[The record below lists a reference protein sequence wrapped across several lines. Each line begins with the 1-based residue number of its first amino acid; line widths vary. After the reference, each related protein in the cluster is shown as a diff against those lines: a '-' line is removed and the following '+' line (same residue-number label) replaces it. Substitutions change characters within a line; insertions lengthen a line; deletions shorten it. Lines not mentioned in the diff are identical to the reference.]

1 MGVQAAVNSVA
12 LKMREEIAMKNTHRA
27 CSLIAMLLLLSP
39 LAAFAQT
46 RNFNA
51 QGQGPYQDIQIQV
64 KDLDSD
70 QIIATVKPG
79 GTVTLREGQRV
90 RLIMTADHPGQ
101 RDLIY
106 PETEFTEANPGRGW
120 VRVTKTNVDNANAT
134 LRIVRPNGT
143 NSSRTE
149 TLSYRIVENVVGGMP
164 DSLRQG
170 TINVRVE
177 PAAAAGSAPTSAATR
192 QQARDLTG
200 KLYQAILMRNLDET
214 GARTHIDSI
223 AKGGYPALIQ
233 VAERIAESDESRI
246 GVYEREGVCN
256 QQRLLSMYKN
266 LLGLSA
272 NQIDREQWEEDL
284 KRMNAG
290 DIDAVVAGMVR
301 SPRFQQLHN
310 LERMAIRY

>member
-1 MGVQAAVNSVA
+1 
-12 LKMREEIAMKNTHRA
+12 MKNTHRA
-27 CSLIAMLLLLSP
+27 WSLVAMLLLLSP
-39 LAAFAQT
+39 LAAFAQA

-70 QIIATVKPG
+70 QVIATVQPG

-101 RDLIY
+101 KGLIY
-106 PETEFTEANPGRGW
+106 PETEFTEADPGRGW
-120 VRVTKTNVDNANAT
+120 VRVTKTNVENANAT
-134 LRIVRPNGT
+134 LQIVRPSGT
-143 NSSRTE
+143 TRSRTE
-149 TLSYRIVENVVGGMP
+149 TLRYRIVENSLGVGGMP

-177 PAAAAGSAPTSAATR
+177 PTAAAGSAPTMPTTSATTR
-192 QQARDLTG
+192 QQARDLTNR
-200 KLYQAILMRNLDET
+200 LYQAILMRNLDET
-214 GARTHIDSI
+214 GARTHVDSI
-223 AKGGYPALIQ
+223 MKGGYPALIQ

-246 GVYEREGVCN
+246 GVYEREDVCN

-284 KRMNAG
+284 RRMNGG
-290 DIDAVVAGMVR
+290 DIDAVVTGMVR

>member
-1 MGVQAAVNSVA
+1 
-12 LKMREEIAMKNTHRA
+12 MKNTHRA
-27 CSLIAMLLLLSP
+27 WGLLAMLLLLSP
-39 LAAFAQT
+39 LAATAQMS
-46 RNFNA
+46 RLNA
-51 QGQGPYQDIQIQV
+51 QGPYQTVEIQV
-64 KDLDSD
+64 KDLESE
-70 QIIATVKPG
+70 QVIATVRPG
-79 GTVTLREGQRV
+79 GTITLREGQRV

-101 RDLIY
+101 RGVVY
-106 PETEFTEANPGRGW
+106 PETQFTEADPGRGW
-120 VRVTKTNVDNANAT
+120 VRVTRTNVDNANAT
-134 LRIVRPNGT
+134 LRIVRPSGT
-143 NSSRTE
+143 TRTRTE
-149 TLSYRIVENVVGGMP
+149 TLSYRIVENIGMP

-177 PAAAAGSAPTSAATR
+177 PAASSSTTAPTR
-192 QQARDLTG
+192 QQARDLTN
-200 KLYQAILMRNLDET
+200 KLYQAILMRNVDET
-214 GARTHIDSI
+214 GARTFVDSI

-246 GVYEREGVCN
+246 AVYEREGVCN

-272 NQIDREQWEEDL
+272 SQIDREQWEEDL
-284 KRMNAG
+284 KRMNGG

>member
-1 MGVQAAVNSVA
+1 
-12 LKMREEIAMKNTHRA
+12 
-27 CSLIAMLLLLSP
+27 MLLLLSP
-39 LAAFAQT
+39 LAGFAQA
-46 RNFNA
+46 RSFNA
-51 QGQGPYQDIQIQV
+51 QGPYQDVQIQV

-70 QIIATVKPG
+70 QIVATVRPG
-79 GTVTLREGQRV
+79 GTITLREGQRV

-101 RDLIY
+101 KGLVY
-106 PETEFTEANPGRGW
+106 PETEFTEADPGRGW
-120 VRVTKTNVDNANAT
+120 VRVTKTNVENANAT
-134 LRIVRPNGT
+134 LQIVRPSGT
-143 NSSRTE
+143 NRSRTE
-149 TLSYRIVENVVGGMP
+149 TLSYRIVENIGRP
-164 DSLRQG
+164 DCLRLG
-170 TINVRVE
+170 TNNVRVE
-177 PAAAAGSAPTSAATR
+177 SMAAAGAAPPTSAATR

-200 KLYQAILMRNLDET
+200 RLYQAILMRNQDET
-214 GARTHIDSI
+214 GARTHIDNI

-256 QQRLLSMYKN
+256 EQRLLSMYKN
-266 LLGLSA
+266 LLGMSA

-284 KRMNAG
+284 KRLNAG

>member
-1 MGVQAAVNSVA
+1 
-12 LKMREEIAMKNTHRA
+12 
-27 CSLIAMLLLLSP
+27 MLLLLSP
-39 LAAFAQT
+39 LAGFAQA
-46 RNFNA
+46 RSFNA
-51 QGQGPYQDIQIQV
+51 QGPYQDVQIQV

-70 QIIATVKPG
+70 QIVATVRPG
-79 GTVTLREGQRV
+79 GTITLREGQRV

-101 RDLIY
+101 RGLVY
-106 PETEFTEANPGRGW
+106 PETEFTEADPGRGW
-120 VRVTKTNVDNANAT
+120 VRVTRTNVDNANAT
-134 LRIVRPNGT
+134 LRIVRPTGT
-143 NSSRTE
+143 TRSRTE
-149 TLSYRIVENVVGGMP
+149 TLSYRIVENIGMP

-177 PAAAAGSAPTSAATR
+177 PSGSSSTSTTTR
-192 QQARDLTG
+192 QQARDLTNR
-200 KLYQAILMRNLDET
+200 LYQAILMRNLDET
-214 GARTHIDSI
+214 GARSHIDNI

-246 GVYEREGVCN
+246 AVYEREGVCN

-272 NQIDREQWEEDL
+272 SQIDREQWEEDL

>member
-1 MGVQAAVNSVA
+1 
-12 LKMREEIAMKNTHRA
+12 MKNLHRA
-27 CSLIAMLLLLSP
+27 WGLTALLLLLSP
-39 LAAFAQT
+39 LAVFAQA
-46 RNFNA
+46 RSFNA
-51 QGQGPYQDIQIQV
+51 QGPYRDVQIQV
-64 KDLDSD
+64 KDLSSE
-70 QIIATVKPG
+70 QIIATVRPG

-101 RDLIY
+101 RGLVY
-106 PETEFTEANPGRGW
+106 PETEFTEADPGRGW
-120 VRVTKTNVDNANAT
+120 VRVTRTNVDNANAT
-134 LRIVRPNGT
+134 LRITRPSGAT
-143 NSSRTE
+143 RSRTE
-149 TLSYRIVENVVGGMP
+149 TLRYRITENIGMP
-164 DSLRQG
+164 DSLREG

-177 PAAAAGSAPTSAATR
+177 PASAAGTTPSTSAPTR
-192 QQARDLTG
+192 QQARDLTN

-214 GARTHIDSI
+214 GARGHVDSI

-233 VAERIAESDESRI
+233 VAERIADSDESRI
-246 GVYEREGVCN
+246 AVYEREGVCN

-272 NQIDREQWEEDL
+272 SQIDREQWEEDL
-284 KRMNAG
+284 RRMNAG

>member
-1 MGVQAAVNSVA
+1 
-12 LKMREEIAMKNTHRA
+12 MKNTHRA
-27 CSLIAMLLLLSP
+27 WGLLAMLLLLSP
-39 LAAFAQT
+39 LAATAQMS
-46 RNFNA
+46 RLNA
-51 QGQGPYQDIQIQV
+51 QGPYQTVEIQV
-64 KDLDSD
+64 KDLESE
-70 QIIATVKPG
+70 QVIATVRPG
-79 GTVTLREGQRV
+79 GTITLREGQRV

-101 RDLIY
+101 RGVVY
-106 PETEFTEANPGRGW
+106 PETEFTEADPGRGW
-120 VRVTKTNVDNANAT
+120 VRVTRTNVDNANAT
-134 LRIVRPNGT
+134 LRIARPNGAT
-143 NSSRTE
+143 RTRTE
-149 TLSYRIVENVVGGMP
+149 TLSYRIVENIGMP

-177 PAAAAGSAPTSAATR
+177 PSTSSSTSTTAPTR
-192 QQARDLTG
+192 QQARDLTN
-200 KLYQAILMRNLDET
+200 KLYQAILMRNVDDA
-214 GARTHIDSI
+214 GARTHVENIV
-223 AKGGYPALIQ
+223 KGGYPALIQ

-272 NQIDREQWEEDL
+272 SQIDREQWEEDL
-284 KRMNAG
+284 KRMNGG

>member
-1 MGVQAAVNSVA
+1 
-12 LKMREEIAMKNTHRA
+12 
-27 CSLIAMLLLLSP
+27 MLLLLSP
-39 LAAFAQT
+39 LAGFAQA

-51 QGQGPYQDIQIQV
+51 QGPYQDIQIQV

-70 QIIATVKPG
+70 QVIATVQPG

-101 RDLIY
+101 KGLIY
-106 PETEFTEANPGRGW
+106 PETEFTEADPGRGW

-134 LRIVRPNGT
+134 LRIVRPSGT
-143 NSSRTE
+143 NRSRTE
-149 TLSYRIVENVVGGMP
+149 TLSYQIIESTGMP

-177 PAAAAGSAPTSAATR
+177 PTAAAGSAPTTSVTTR

-200 KLYQAILMRNLDET
+200 RLYQAILMRNLDET
-214 GARTHIDSI
+214 GARAHIDNI

-272 NQIDREQWEEDL
+272 SQIDREQWEEDL
-284 KRMNAG
+284 RRMNAG

>member
-1 MGVQAAVNSVA
+1 
-12 LKMREEIAMKNTHRA
+12 MKNTHRA
-27 CSLIAMLLLLSP
+27 WGLIALLLMLSP
-39 LAAFAQT
+39 LAAFAQA
-46 RNFNA
+46 RSLNA
-51 QGQGPYQDIQIQV
+51 QSPSAQGPYQDIQIQV

-70 QIIATVKPG
+70 QVITTVRPG
-79 GTVTLREGQRV
+79 GTITLREGQRV

-101 RDLIY
+101 KGIVY
-106 PETEFTEANPGRGW
+106 PETEFTEADPGRGW
-120 VRVTKTNVDNANAT
+120 VRVTRTNVDNANAT
-134 LRIVRPNGT
+134 LRIVRPSGT
-143 NSSRTE
+143 NRSRTE
-149 TLSYRIVENVVGGMP
+149 TLSYRIVENIGIR

-177 PAAAAGSAPTSAATR
+177 PAAASGSSPAATR
-192 QQARDLTG
+192 QQARDLTNR
-200 KLYQAILMRNLDET
+200 LYQAILMRNLDEA
-214 GARTHIDSI
+214 GARAHIDSI

-272 NQIDREQWEEDL
+272 SQIDREQWQEDL
-284 KRMNAG
+284 GRMNAG
-290 DIDAVVAGMVR
+290 QIDAVVAGMVR